1 MLDIE
6 HLERSFAKI
15 KDRGPEFTA
24 AFYKTLFT
32 NCPEV
37 KPLFQQV
44 DMQEQGKKLFAS
56 LALVVASLRSP
67 ETLTIPLMAMG
78 SRHSDYGVTTEHYP
92 MVGQAM
98 IQALATTLGP
108 DWTAD
113 LQQSWLEAYH
123 MVTDVMQMGT
133 NRPTFEMKLSQV
145 LQGEFRIQGLNLLLV
160 FQVNCPGCFVYALPL
175 AARLHDQYGDRVNV
189 LGLSTAFEDFSL
201 NTLTNTRRLLESG
214 EVVGMTKL
222 YVQQHGESNY
232 SVPIR
237 FPVAFDGIE
246 GDQSQLPVSREQT
259 APIHQSI
266 GHTFRANQLQ
276 GTPSWILF
284 DESFTILKQWFGHKS
299 ESEVES
305 ILHQWLAA
313 RSVHNTDGQSV

>member
-1 MLDIE
+1 MLDVDR
-6 HLERSFAKI
+6 LERSFAKI

-24 AFYKTLFT
+24 AFYNTLFT
-32 NCPEV
+32 NSPEV

-44 DMQEQGKKLFAS
+44 DMQEQGQKLFAS
-56 LALVVASLRSP
+56 LALVVANLRNP

-78 SRHSDYGVTTEHYP
+78 ARHGNYGVTTEHYP
-92 MVGQAM
+92 MVRQAM
-98 IQALATTLGP
+98 LQALTTTLGP

-123 MVTDVMQMGT
+123 MVADVMQTGA
-133 NRPTFEMKLSQV
+133 NRPTFDMKLSQV
-145 LQGEFRIQGLNLLLV
+145 LQGEFYIKGLNLLLV

-175 AARLHDQYGDRVNV
+175 AARLHDQYSDRVNV

-201 NTLTNTRRLLESG
+201 NTPENTRRLLESG

-222 YVQQHGESNY
+222 YLKQHGESDY
-232 SVPIR
+232 SVLIR

-246 GDQSQLPVSREQT
+246 GDQSQLPVLREQK
-259 APIHQSI
+259 APIYQGV

-284 DESFTILKQWFGHKS
+284 DKSLTILEQWFGHKS

-305 ILHQWLAA
+305 ILHQWLATS
-313 RSVHNTDGQSV
+313 SVHDTDEQSF